1 VHLERGSARA
11 HLRAVGKHANS
22 NVFKILHLTTFRTID
37 LAGRKTSG
45 PLFSRFWAET
55 RVFLS
60 LTAGSQ
66 PRSDLRRTRPIMMK
80 RNTSSLRQ
88 LRSAASR
95 NQLQAAENQRNSNV
109 SKILPLTTF
118 RTIDL
123 AGRKNSIPLFSR
135 FYAKR
140 EFFFDGN
147 IAPQT
152 VQLGA
157 EAFAQLLRPRS
168 ILLSVLSIKA

>member
-22 NVFKILHLTTFRTID
+22 NVSKILPLTTFRTID
-37 LAGRKTSG
+37 LAGRKISG

-109 SKILPLTTF
+109 SKILPP
-118 RTIDL
+118 
-123 AGRKNSIPLFSR
+123 GLFTSR
-135 FYAKR
+135 RQRAMLSQ
-140 EFFFDGN
+140 GC
-147 IAPQT
+147 
-152 VQLGA
+152 A
-157 EAFAQLLRPRS
+157 ECPRS
-168 ILLSVLSIKA
+168 PQALFVVCHSSGFLEGKL